1 MTENSKKQTR
11 LINTIFLHREVFCK
25 VYSIFVFLFLQ
36 GGDLFDA
43 IVANTRFSEPD
54 SALMVHDLASAIHY
68 LHQLNIV
75 HRDVKPENL
84 LIINRHDGR
93 KSIKLADFGLSIE
106 VKSPM
111 FLVCGTPTYV
121 APEILDESGYEL
133 EVDNW
138 AIGVICYILLCG
150 FPPFRS
156 SNHDQEELFDK
167 ILRGDYE
174 YLQPFWNDVGDG
186 PRVRC
191 ILP

>member
-1 MTENSKKQTR
+1 M
-11 LINTIFLHREVFCK
+11 
-25 VYSIFVFLFLQ
+25 
-36 GGDLFDA
+36 FDA

-54 SALMVHDLASAIHY
+54 SAFMIHDLASAIYY

-84 LIINRHDGR
+84 LIVNRSDGR

-106 VKSPM
+106 VKSAM

-121 APEILDESGYEL
+121 APEILDESGYGL

-186 PRVRC
+186 PRVSLFWQKYLHCTMVNSEILYC
-191 ILP
+191 IVLF

>member
-1 MTENSKKQTR
+1 
-11 LINTIFLHREVFCK
+11 
-25 VYSIFVFLFLQ
+25 
-36 GGDLFDA
+36 
-43 IVANTRFSEPD
+43 
-54 SALMVHDLASAIHY
+54 MVHDLASAIYY

-84 LIINRHDGR
+84 LIVNRHDGR

-121 APEILDESGYEL
+121 APEILDESGYGL

-186 PRVRC
+186 PRVCYIFYFR
-191 ILP
+191 ISNMFIPDSNKLHHVYWTLNNHVFLFL